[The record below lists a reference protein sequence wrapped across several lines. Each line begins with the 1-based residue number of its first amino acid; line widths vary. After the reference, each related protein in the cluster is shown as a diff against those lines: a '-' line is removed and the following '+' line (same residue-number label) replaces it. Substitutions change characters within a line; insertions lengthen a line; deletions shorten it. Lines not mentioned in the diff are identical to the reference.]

1 MYFHLIGI
9 KEKWDSQY
17 ELDFLL
23 SWWDDT
29 FIKNFLSQR
38 WVVVVSFD
46 IFKEKPTTFGNISMT
61 VSYKDQEI
69 QIIMPWEDLSER
81 LYFVVYLWLNPTF
94 ANYIQNPISE
104 AEMKQLLETTF
115 NKIDLINKET
125 QQQQQEEEIK
135 EQKKYEESSIKD
147 WLKVINHNIDYME
160 QILKAWEGII
170 EWPELRKIEDCL
182 NEMKKVRLWTNF
194 NKMASIVLE
203 GHALIKKAEAEILQA
218 YDSQKFLIDK
228 NSSVTNIDVIHEDW
242 VFNRISEKATVMPKM
257 LTWSEWVLNVLWT
270 WSIFLQL
277 LKRDFIFTFQQ
288 TNFVEFFQ
296 VLMNLCE
303 YFVLTWIISITTLWV
318 LAPIFGFQNF
328 SLYLL
333 PACWR
338 LWLLIYLFNSLKLK
352 SAITLIAWFIIL
364 AIVYWRGLLLLLNT
378 FAM

>member
-9 KEKWDSQY
+9 KEKWDSKY

-23 SWWDDT
+23 SWWDDV
-29 FIKNFLSQR
+29 FVKNFLSQR

-46 IFKEKPTTFGNISMT
+46 IFKEEPTTFGNISMK
-61 VSYKDQEI
+61 VPYKDQEI

-81 LYFVVYLWLNPTF
+81 VYFVSFLWLNPTF
-94 ANYIQNPISE
+94 ANYIQNPIPE
-104 AEMKQLLETTF
+104 LDMKQLLENTF
-115 NKIDLINKET
+115 NKINELNKEI
-125 QQQQQEEEIK
+125 QQQKEKEEEK
-135 EQKKYEESSIKD
+135 EQKTYEESSVQD
-147 WLKVINHNIDYME
+147 WLKIINHNIDYME
-160 QILKAWEGII
+160 QIMKAWVDII
-170 EWPELRKIEDCL
+170 KWNEMANFENCL
-182 NEMKKVRLWTNF
+182 NEMKKIRLWTNF
-194 NKMASIVLE
+194 NKMANIILE
-203 GHALIKKAEAEILQA
+203 AHALIKKAESEILQA

-228 NSSVTNIDVIHEDW
+228 NSSVTNIDVIYENW
-242 VFNRISEKATVMPKM
+242 AYNRIAEKATVAPKM

-270 WSIFLQL
+270 WGIFLQL

-318 LAPIFGFQNF
+318 IAPLFWFQDF

-352 SAITLIAWFIIL
+352 SATMLIVGFIVL
-364 AIVYWRGLLLLLNT
+364 AIIYWRGLLLLLNT